1 MFSSLQLCGQ
11 ILAPFVGRTPDQT
24 HAFFPSRSSR
34 RTVGMLT
41 LLALSAVFAGSAQA
55 GFFEDL
61 FGADPAPVARGT
73 RGGGWG
79 SPRGAR
85 SEHARRAGA
94 RHASARAKLVRA
106 NLSER
111 HAVPAVRSQGPWA
124 AHVAAPWTGYAQA
137 AWTVSTPT
145 PTAVASAPGSVKP
158 KRARFCGEEDPA
170 AKIVDYKEALV
181 RDPTL
186 RYGDV
191 IVTDEGVRIF
201 EGNWVCPHT
210 ISDFRTLAE
219 VRDLNFGTRAVLAEI
234 ERTLKTRNVG
244 RVDQAVVASDPN
256 EH

>member
-1 MFSSLQLCGQ
+1 MFQHLQLGGHMV
-11 ILAPFVGRTPDQT
+11 APFVGQTPDQI
-24 HAFFPSRSSR
+24 HAFFPSKTSR

-41 LLALSAVFAGSAQA
+41 LLTLSAVFARSAEA

-61 FGADPAPVARGT
+61 FGADEAPVARGA
-73 RGGGWG
+73 RGGHSWAGRG
-79 SPRGAR
+79 SRI
-85 SEHARRAGA
+85 EHARRAGA
-94 RHASARAKLVRA
+94 RHTSARPKFARA
-106 NLSER
+106 NLAER
-111 HAVPAVRSQGPWA
+111 HAVPAAHTQGPWA
-124 AHVAAPWTGYAQA
+124 ARVAAPWTGSTQA

-158 KRARFCGEEDPA
+158 KRARFCGDDDQA
-170 AKIVDYKEALV
+170 TKILDYKEALV

-201 EGNWVCPHT
+201 EGSWVCPHT

-219 VRDLNFGTRAVLAEI
+219 VRDLNVGTRAVLAEI
-234 ERTLKTRNVG
+234 ERTLKARNVG
-244 RVDQAVVASDPN
+244 RIDQAVVASDPN